1 MNEFIFLYRG
11 GMNNGTK
18 PSPEV
23 MEAQMKRWQDW
34 FGKLGQE
41 GQLKDWGAP
50 LQHEGKHVAAGGV
63 ITDGPFAEGKEVIG
77 GYSIIKAKDL
87 TEAAK
92 IAKGCPVFEFGG
104 SVEVRPVA
112 PM

>member
-1 MNEFIFLYRG
+1 MNEFVFLYRG
-11 GMNNGTK
+11 GMNAGAP

-23 MEAQMKRWQDW
+23 MEAQMKRWQTW
-34 FGKLGQE
+34 FEKLGQE
-41 GQLKDWGAP
+41 GKLKDWGAP
-50 LQHEGKHVAAGGV
+50 LQREGKHVAAGGT

-87 TEAAK
+87 AEAATL
-92 IAKGCPVFEFGG
+92 AKGCPVFETGG

>member
-1 MNEFIFLYRG
+1 MNEFVFLYRG
-11 GMNNGTK
+11 HASEGGPM
-18 PSPEV
+18 SPEA
-23 MEAQMKRWQDW
+23 MQAHMQRWQTW
-34 FGKLGQE
+34 FTKLGEE
-41 GQLKDWGAP
+41 GKLKDWGAP
-50 LQHEGKHVAAGGV
+50 LQREGKHVASGGV

-77 GYSIIKAKDL
+77 GFSIIKAKDL

-92 IAKGCPVFEFGG
+92 IAKGCPCFETGG